1 MSHVVP
7 RGAGFAV
14 VTAADHAHATE
25 LAALVR
31 GRRDGVV
38 SVLAPATFLVRWG
51 ALAADRPDDDGTLVT
66 VRGARGRAG
75 DLAPDDVGVL
85 LAEPFH
91 DQLDE
96 AGDAARLRAVLPPF
110 AAVGAV
116 GGEAVVR
123 VDWLGFRHVH
133 VTRGDGWAAASSSA
147 GVLGALRG
155 EGLDREALA
164 SQSQLGW
171 QTGSRTWHVGVRRLG
186 PGERAALGDGRLCCR
201 GPRYPRAVTTTP
213 RTNAAPEAVAADLLR
228 ASVTSFLDDHP
239 DAVLQ
244 LTGGLDSRILLAAVP
259 PRRRP
264 ELEALTLVVP
274 GSPDA
279 EIAARLA
286 REQGMRHHLVDL
298 DGLDSLTPAEAWD
311 QVREAARRVDGAAD
325 PLGLAVLLWA
335 ERDLP
340 ARPRLAG
347 LGGEVARGFYY
358 VGPPLPLRVT
368 PTRAGALTRWRLTPN
383 ERVDPAAFA
392 PGVAEAAAAQVA
404 GDVHAAL
411 SATGRPWWP
420 ATDELYLWERTGRW
434 AGVLASATCAD
445 RTTVNPMLDRAFVD
459 LARSVGP
466 SVKQNMRLLSRIL
479 VELDPDLALIGL
491 DHRPPPVAYAT
502 RTWRGSAALAATQ
515 ARRVGGKV
523 AQRLHSTTRPPAG
536 GETLRSL
543 VLEHWCAEPA
553 LLDPAR
559 SLGVLREDWLDAVAA
574 GRHRPAATTV
584 SFLVNLLNALEEQE
598 GRSVPSGRSCQ
609 SGQSGTSRVP
619 HPSTAGRVEGRSSAR
634 TEARD

>member
-1 MSHVVP
+1 MTHTVA

-14 VTAADHAHATE
+14 VSAADQAHAAE

-38 SVLAPATFLVRWG
+38 SVLAPATYLVRWG
-51 ALAADRPDDDGTLVT
+51 ALAADRRDDDGPLVT
-66 VRGARGRAG
+66 VRGARGRAR
-75 DLAPDDVGVL
+75 DLGPDDVRDL
-85 LAEPFH
+85 LAEPC
-91 DQLDE
+91 QGQVDE
-96 AGDAARLRAVLPPF
+96 AGDTARLSEVLPPF
-110 AAVGAV
+110 AAVGVV
-116 GGEAVVR
+116 GGEVVVR

-133 VTRGDGWAAASSSA
+133 VTRGAGWAAASSSA

-164 SQSQLGW
+164 SQAQLGW
-171 QTGSRTWHVGVRRLG
+171 QTGSRTWQAGVRRLG
-186 PGERAALGDGRLCCR
+186 PGERAALAGGRLRCR
-201 GPRYPRAVTTTP
+201 GPRDPRGVTTTSS
-213 RTNAAPEAVAADLLR
+213 TGTAPERVAAGLLR
-228 ASVTSFLDDHP
+228 ASVASFLDEHP
-239 DAVLQ
+239 DAILQ

-279 EIAARLA
+279 AIAGRIA
-286 REQGMRHHLVDL
+286 REQGMRHQLLHL
-298 DGLDSLTPAEAWD
+298 DGLDALTPAEAWA
-311 QVREAARRVDGAAD
+311 QVREAAQRVDGAAD

-335 ERDLP
+335 ERGLP

-368 PTRAGALTRWRLTPN
+368 PALAGALTRWRLTPN
-383 ERVDPAAFA
+383 ERVDPGAFV
-392 PGVAEAAAAQVA
+392 PGLAEAAAAQVA
-404 GDVHAAL
+404 DDVHAAL
-411 SATGRPWWP
+411 AATGRPWWP
-420 ATDELYLWERTGRW
+420 ATDELYLWERMGRW

-459 LARSVGP
+459 LARSVAP
-466 SVKQNMRLLSRIL
+466 SAKQNMRLLSRIL
-479 VELDPDLALIGL
+479 VELDPALALIGL

-515 ARRVGGKV
+515 ARRVTGKV
-523 AQRLHSTTRPPAG
+523 AQRVHGSTRPPAG
-536 GETLRSL
+536 GEALRAL
-543 VLEHWCAEPA
+543 VLEHWRAEPG

-559 SLGVLREDWLDAVAA
+559 SLGVLREEWLDAVAA
-574 GRHRPAATTV
+574 GQVRPAATTV
-584 SFLVNLLNALEEQE
+584 SFLVNLLSALEEQA
-598 GRSVPSGRSCQ
+598 GGSGRP
-609 SGQSGTSRVP
+609 GQSGTSRVP
-619 HPSTAGRVEGRSSAR
+619 QPSTAGRDEGRSSAR